1 MITLCIL
8 GFLGALLVNWFVLSV
23 GKDTVTALQGAVPLG
38 KYLSQLNKVLVE
50 NIGEGGAT
58 AVKVFSVLLVVLFVI
73 FNLVGSILFVVALVV
88 GTLVAKRGFKVP
100 FVNNLILKVA
110 TYINRLRS

>member
-8 GFLGALLVNWFVLSV
+8 GFVGALLVNWFVLSV
-23 GKDTVTALQGAVPLG
+23 GKDAVSALQGAVPLG

-50 NIGEGGAT
+50 NLGEGGANV
-58 AVKVFSVLLVVLFVI
+58 VKIGALLLVVLFVI
-73 FNLVGSILFVVALVV
+73 FNLVGSILFVVALAV
-88 GTLVAKRGFKVP
+88 GTLAAKRGFKVP
-100 FVNNLILKVA
+100 AVQNVILKVA